1 MDEEKGEEATT
12 SRGRSSS
19 GSVISGVFGGSHRAS
34 SSRGLLSSRGSWS
47 SSGSSS
53 DQSGDELTP
62 HPPGAQQQHEQQHQR
77 EQQHQHG
84 SGANDRGSG
93 GSSGESSSS
102 RISKPA
108 PRRSTAV
115 PSSSGKLRD
124 VAQKV
129 KSGVGLL
136 SSHKSRLKKDIAQT
150 DWIAKTILDLGAH
163 QYRLNLYGCKISD
176 SGALRLSLTLG
187 TSEVRELYLTF
198 NRIGDVG
205 ANAIAKAVANNRCI
219 EDLGEEAT
227 ACFEP
232 FIYLLRAILM
242 YKPRNSN

>member
-1 MDEEKGEEATT
+1 MDEEKGEEAPT

-62 HPPGAQQQHEQQHQR
+62 HPPGAPQQQHEQQHQH
-77 EQQHQHG
+77 EQQRQHG

-232 FIYLLRAILM
+232 FIHTCSGEY
-242 YKPRNSN
+242 

>member
-1 MDEEKGEEATT
+1 
-12 SRGRSSS
+12 
-19 GSVISGVFGGSHRAS
+19 
-34 SSRGLLSSRGSWS
+34 
-47 SSGSSS
+47 
-53 DQSGDELTP
+53 
-62 HPPGAQQQHEQQHQR
+62 
-77 EQQHQHG
+77 
-84 SGANDRGSG
+84 
-93 GSSGESSSS
+93 
-102 RISKPA
+102 
-108 PRRSTAV
+108 V

-219 EDLGEEAT
+219 EDLGEPRRQET

-232 FIYLLRAILM
+232 FIYMNAIILPRQARDKHRESTQQKSDAFSQDWRAILSLTRG
-242 YKPRNSN
+242 PARWR

>member
-1 MDEEKGEEATT
+1 VDEEKGEEATT

-62 HPPGAQQQHEQQHQR
+62 HPPGAPQQQHEQQHQH
-77 EQQHQHG
+77 EQQRQHG

-150 DWIAKTILDLGAH
+150 DWIAKTILDLGTH

-219 EDLGEEAT
+219 EDLGE
-227 ACFEP
+227 
-232 FIYLLRAILM
+232 
-242 YKPRNSN
+242 PRRKRPALSHLYI